1 MFDRHSSDHH
11 GSKLPSCSCLK
22 RKSKGSTAWLTQR
35 GTPLSVAFDKRF
47 KWNNGIKK
55 KSINCVTDRENINL
69 SVCTYVVDRAI
80 VTAQ

>member
-1 MFDRHSSDHH
+1 MIIMDQSYQVAP
-11 GSKLPSCSCLK
+11 GLK

-55 KSINCVTDRENINL
+55 NIHKLCDRQRKHKPVCVYLCSR
-69 SVCTYVVDRAI
+69 
-80 VTAQ
+80 

>member
-1 MFDRHSSDHH
+1 MIIMDQSYQVAP
-11 GSKLPSCSCLK
+11 GLK

-55 KSINCVTDRENINL
+55 KNP
-69 SVCTYVVDRAI
+69 
-80 VTAQ
+80 

>member
-1 MFDRHSSDHH
+1 MIIMDQSYQVAP
-11 GSKLPSCSCLK
+11 GLK
-22 RKSKGSTAWLTQR
+22 RKSKGSTAWLTER